1 MNGKQVKSKLEKI
14 RVLLRSQT
22 TLVLATAGEDSL
34 PRSTPLFFI
43 AGDGLRLYWFSS
55 RSSLHSRNCAQNP
68 EVSIAISKDASRW
81 QQIEGVQM
89 QGSVSLV
96 TDRSL
101 RNAIACTYSTRFQLG
116 NLFAFTIRR
125 SSLYCFTP
133 SWVRYLDNSRR
144 FGYKFELNLSVDNSG
159 SLIMRKFLALPSP
172 RTSIKSPTKRTD
184 SDNSLFFDD

>member
-1 MNGKQVKSKLEKI
+1 MKVKQVKSKLEKI

-22 TLVLATAGEDSL
+22 TLVLATVGEDSL

-43 AGDGLRLYWFSS
+43 ADNDLRLYWFSS
-55 RSSLHSRNCAQNP
+55 RSSLHSRNCARNP
-68 EVSIAISKDASRW
+68 EASIAITKEAHRW

-89 QGSVSLV
+89 QGSVSIV

-101 RNAIACTYSTRFQLG
+101 RSEIARAYSARFQLG

-125 SSLYCFTP
+125 SSLYCFWP

-144 FGYKFELNLSVDNSG
+144 FGYRFELNLPAESSDPDTRSMG
-159 SLIMRKFLALPSP
+159 RIGG
-172 RTSIKSPTKRTD
+172 RTRRP
-184 SDNSLFFDD
+184 